1 MRACVRAC
9 VSEPDY
15 AIGCAR
21 WTARALQA
29 DEDPVDEA
37 EDERVRE
44 LNATVAALQK
54 KLEAAEAALNAASTV
69 SVQVSWA

>member
-1 MRACVRAC
+1 VRAC
-9 VSEPDY
+9 ASEPDC

>member
-1 MRACVRAC
+1 MRAC
-9 VSEPDY
+9 VSEPDC
-15 AIGCAR
+15 AGGCAR

-29 DEDPVDEA
+29 DEDPAGEA
-37 EDERVRE
+37 EDERVRA